1 MTAKT
6 VTVSIDSAKSFP
18 IRILAPRIHFANV
31 ENLTGRH

>member
-18 IRILAPRIHFANV
+18 IRILGSPNT
-31 ENLTGRH
+31 LLQMSKT